1 MKKINI
7 YFDFD
12 GTLFDSYKGISLAVN
27 KASLEVYLID
37 FTLPKE
43 MVGPPIS
50 VMHDSI
56 FPNYNKKEAFVN
68 AFRKHYDNQYFFE
81 SVPYYQDV
89 NFFESLLSLNC
100 TLNIVSNKPTQLIE
114 KILEKFQITHY
125 FNLISGST
133 DLLIKKKERLL
144 DLVRVQDINDINIVV
159 GDTAED
165 YEMSKYASSSFIFA
179 SYGYGVVEDNVDC
192 IDELNSLIKLIKNK
206 HDKTI

>member
-1 MKKINI
+1 LKKINI

-50 VMHDSI
+50 LMHDSI
-56 FPNYNKKEAFVN
+56 FPNYNKKEDFVRS
-68 AFRKHYDNQYFFE
+68 FREYYDNQYFFE
-81 SVPYYQDV
+81 SVPYYHDV
-89 NFFESLLSLNC
+89 NFFKSLLSLNC

-114 KILEKFQITHY
+114 KILEKFQITHF

-165 YEMSKYASSSFIFA
+165 YEMSKYANSSFIFA
-179 SYGYGVVEDNVDC
+179 RYGYGVIDENVDC